1 MPNSEQ
7 VSLKQLRYFARIVEC
22 ESISSAS
29 HNLNIAQTA
38 LGLQVRALE
47 ASLGVTLL
55 IRHPRGVS
63 PTVEGKIVY
72 SAAVDI
78 LASVNKMVVSVNL
91 QSSSKP
97 RDIWIGLSKNIVS
110 AIGASAIVLQD
121 EYIPGVRLH
130 IMEGFRSTLVH
141 DVIEGDLDWAMIPE
155 ASEVEGCHSVPIF
168 SQSIRLICKP
178 GSELSPGPV
187 TMKKVLNGNLV
198 LGSQG
203 QVIPMLLSK
212 AAKQLRLKYNVKF
225 EVESVSTQRQLILNE
240 NVWGLLPSSRVEE
253 WVKQGSLEAHDI
265 IDPPLNATS
274 YFVTRLQ
281 DPIGTHD
288 LPILKFIDMLMDN
301 HKLENPNRGWKQLG
315 KMVALLD

>member
-1 MPNSEQ
+1 MPDSKQ
-7 VSLKQLRYFARIVEC
+7 VSLKQLRYFVRIVEC

-29 HNLNIAQTA
+29 HNLNIAPTA

-63 PTVEGKIVY
+63 PTVKGKIVY

-78 LASVNKMVVSVNL
+78 LASVNEMVVSVNL
-91 QSSSKP
+91 QSSSEP
-97 RDIWIGLSKNIVS
+97 RDIWIGLSPHIVS
-110 AIGASAIVLQD
+110 AIGASAVVLQD

-141 DVIEGDLDWAMIPE
+141 DIIKGYLDWAIIPE

-178 GSELSPGPV
+178 GTDLPPGPIA
-187 TMKKVLNGNLV
+187 MKKVLAGNLV
-198 LGSQG
+198 LGNQG
-203 QVIPMLLSK
+203 QVIPTLLSQ
-212 AAKQLRLKYNVKF
+212 AAMKLGLEYNIAF
-225 EVESVSTQRQLILNE
+225 EVEPTATQRQLILNE
-240 NVWGLLPSSRVEE
+240 NVWGLFTYATVEE
-253 WVKQGSLEAHDI
+253 WIKQGSLEAHDI
-265 IDPPLNATS
+265 IDPPLEAIS

-288 LPILKFIDMLMDN
+288 LRILEFIDMLMDN
-301 HKLENPNRGWKQLG
+301 HKLENPNRGWKQLS

>member
-1 MPNSEQ
+1 MPNSER
-7 VSLKQLRYFARIVEC
+7 VSLKQLRYFVRIVEC

-55 IRHPRGVS
+55 TRHPRGVS

-78 LASVNKMVVSVNL
+78 LASINEMVVSVNL

-97 RDIWIGLSKNIVS
+97 RDIWIGLSPHIVS

-141 DVIEGDLDWAMIPE
+141 DIIKGDLDWAMIPE

-178 GSELSPGPV
+178 GTDLPPGPV
-187 TMKKVLNGNLV
+187 TMKKLLTGNFV

-265 IDPPLNATS
+265 IDPPLEAIS

-281 DPIGTHD
+281 DPIGIHD
-288 LPILKFIDMLMDN
+288 LPILEFIDMLMDN
-301 HKLENPNRGWKQLG
+301 HKLKNTNRGWKQLS

>member
-1 MPNSEQ
+1 MPHSEQ

-22 ESISSAS
+22 GSISSAS

-63 PTVEGKIVY
+63 PTAEGKIVY

-78 LASVNKMVVSVNL
+78 LASINEMVVSVNL
-91 QSSSKP
+91 QSSSKR
-97 RDIWIGLSKNIVS
+97 RDVWIGLSPHIVS
-110 AIGASAIVLQD
+110 AIGASAVVLQD

-141 DVIEGDLDWAMIPE
+141 DIIKGDLDWAIIPE

-178 GSELSPGPV
+178 GTDLPPGPV
-187 TMKKVLNGNLV
+187 TMKKLLTGNFV
-198 LGSQG
+198 LGNQG
-203 QVIPMLLSK
+203 QVIPTLLSQ
-212 AAKQLRLKYNVKF
+212 AAMKLGLEYNIAF
-225 EVESVSTQRQLILNE
+225 EVEPTATQRQLILNE
-240 NVWGLLPSSRVEE
+240 NVWGLFTYATVEE
-253 WVKQGSLEAHDI
+253 WIKQGSLEAHDI
-265 IDPPLNATS
+265 IDPPLETTS

-288 LPILKFIDMLMDN
+288 LRILEFIDMLMDN
-301 HKLENPNRGWKQLG
+301 HKLKNPNRGWKQLT

>member
-1 MPNSEQ
+1 MPHSEQ

-22 ESISSAS
+22 GSISSAS
-29 HNLNIAQTA
+29 HILNIAQTA

-47 ASLGVTLL
+47 ASLGLTLL

-63 PTVEGKIVY
+63 PTAEGKIVY
-72 SAAVDI
+72 SAAVEI
-78 LASVNKMVVSVNL
+78 LASVNKMFVSVNL

-121 EYIPGVRLH
+121 KYIPGVRLH

-155 ASEVEGCHSVPIF
+155 ASEIEGCHSVPIF

-187 TMKKVLNGNLV
+187 TMKKALAGNLV
-198 LGSQG
+198 LGNQG
-203 QVIPMLLSK
+203 QVIPTLLSQ
-212 AAKQLRLKYNVKF
+212 AAMKLGLEYNIAF
-225 EVESVSTQRQLILNE
+225 EVEPTATQRQLILNE
-240 NVWGLLPSSRVEE
+240 NVWGLFTYATVEE

-265 IDPPLNATS
+265 IDPPLETTS

-281 DPIGTHD
+281 DPIGIQD
-288 LPILKFIDMLMDN
+288 LPILEFIDMLMDN
-301 HKLENPNRGWKQLG
+301 HKLKNPNRGWKQLT

>member
-1 MPNSEQ
+1 MPHSEQ

-22 ESISSAS
+22 GSISSAS

-47 ASLGVTLL
+47 ASLGLTLL

-63 PTVEGKIVY
+63 PTVKGKIVY

-78 LASVNKMVVSVNL
+78 LASVNEMVVSVNL

-97 RDIWIGLSKNIVS
+97 RDIWIGLSPHIVS
-110 AIGASAIVLQD
+110 AIGASAVVLQD

-141 DVIEGDLDWAMIPE
+141 DIIKGDLDWAIIPE
-155 ASEVEGCHSVPIF
+155 ASEIEGCHSVPIF

-178 GSELSPGPV
+178 GTDLPPGPV
-187 TMKKVLNGNLV
+187 TMKKLLTGNFV
-198 LGSQG
+198 LGNQG
-203 QVIPMLLSK
+203 QVIPTLLSQ
-212 AAKQLRLKYNVKF
+212 AAMKLGLEYNIAF
-225 EVESVSTQRQLILNE
+225 EVEPTATQRQLILNE
-240 NVWGLLPSSRVEE
+240 NVWGLFTYATVEE

-265 IDPPLNATS
+265 IDPPLETTS

-288 LPILKFIDMLMDN
+288 LPILEFIDMLMDN
-301 HKLENPNRGWKQLG
+301 HKLKNTNRGWKQLS

>member
-78 LASVNKMVVSVNL
+78 LASINKMVVSVNL

-97 RDIWIGLSKNIVS
+97 RDIWIGLSPHIVS

-141 DVIEGDLDWAMIPE
+141 DIIKGDLDWAMIPE
-155 ASEVEGCHSVPIF
+155 ASVVEGCHSVPIF
-168 SQSIRLICKP
+168 SQSIRLICKSGTDLP
-178 GSELSPGPV
+178 PGPV
-187 TMKKVLNGNLV
+187 TMKKLLTGNFV
-198 LGSQG
+198 LGNQG
-203 QVIPMLLSK
+203 QVIPTLLSQ
-212 AAKQLRLKYNVKF
+212 AAMKLGLKYNIAF
-225 EVESVSTQRQLILNE
+225 EVESNATQRQLILNE
-240 NVWGLLPSSRVEE
+240 NVWGLFPSATVEE

-265 IDPPLNATS
+265 IDPPLETTS

-288 LPILKFIDMLMDN
+288 LRILEFIDMLMDN
-301 HKLENPNRGWKQLG
+301 HKLKNPNRGWKQLT

>member
-7 VSLKQLRYFARIVEC
+7 VSLKQLRYFVRIVEC

-55 IRHPRGVS
+55 IRHPKGVS

-72 SAAVDI
+72 IAAVDI
-78 LASVNKMVVSVNL
+78 LASINEMVVSVNL

-141 DVIEGDLDWAMIPE
+141 DVIEGDLDWAIIPE
-155 ASEVEGCHSVPIF
+155 ASEIEGCHSVPIF

-178 GSELSPGPV
+178 GSDLPPGPV
-187 TMKKVLNGNLV
+187 TMKKLLTGNFV
-198 LGSQG
+198 LGNQG
-203 QVIPMLLSK
+203 EVIPTLLSQ
-212 AAKQLRLKYNVKF
+212 AAM
-225 EVESVSTQRQLILNE
+225 IL
-240 NVWGLLPSSRVEE
+240 GLE
-253 WVKQGSLEAHDI
+253 
-265 IDPPLNATS
+265 
-274 YFVTRLQ
+274 
-281 DPIGTHD
+281 
-288 LPILKFIDMLMDN
+288 
-301 HKLENPNRGWKQLG
+301 
-315 KMVALLD
+315 

>member
-1 MPNSEQ
+1 MPNSER

-22 ESISSAS
+22 GSISSAS

-63 PTVEGKIVY
+63 PTAEGKIVY

-141 DVIEGDLDWAMIPE
+141 DIIKGDLDWAMIPE

-178 GSELSPGPV
+178 GTDLPPGPV
-187 TMKKVLNGNLV
+187 TMKKLLTGNFV

-265 IDPPLNATS
+265 IDPPLEAIS

-281 DPIGTHD
+281 DPIGIHD
-288 LPILKFIDMLMDN
+288 LPILEFIDMLMDN
-301 HKLENPNRGWKQLG
+301 HKLKNTNRGWKQLS

>member
-78 LASVNKMVVSVNL
+78 LASINKMVVSVNL

-97 RDIWIGLSKNIVS
+97 RDIWIGLSPHIVS

-141 DVIEGDLDWAMIPE
+141 DIIKGDLDWAMIPE
-155 ASEVEGCHSVPIF
+155 ASVVEGCHSVPIF
-168 SQSIRLICKP
+168 SQSIRLICKSGTDLP
-178 GSELSPGPV
+178 PGPV
-187 TMKKVLNGNLV
+187 TMKKLLTGNFV
-198 LGSQG
+198 LGNQG
-203 QVIPMLLSK
+203 QVIPTLLSQ
-212 AAKQLRLKYNVKF
+212 AAMKLGLEYNIAF
-225 EVESVSTQRQLILNE
+225 EVESNATQRQLILNE
-240 NVWGLLPSSRVEE
+240 NVWGLFPSATVEE

-265 IDPPLNATS
+265 IDPPLETTS

-288 LPILKFIDMLMDN
+288 LRILEFIDMLMDN
-301 HKLENPNRGWKQLG
+301 HKLKNPNRGWKQLT

>member
-1 MPNSEQ
+1 MPHSEQ

-22 ESISSAS
+22 GSISSAS

-47 ASLGVTLL
+47 ASLGLTLL

-63 PTVEGKIVY
+63 PTVKGKIVY

-155 ASEVEGCHSVPIF
+155 ASEIEGCHSVPIF

-178 GSELSPGPV
+178 GTDLPPGPIA
-187 TMKKVLNGNLV
+187 MKKVLAGNLV
-198 LGSQG
+198 LGNQG
-203 QVIPMLLSK
+203 QVIPTLLSQ
-212 AAKQLRLKYNVKF
+212 AAMKLGLEYNIAF
-225 EVESVSTQRQLILNE
+225 EVEAAETQIQLILNE
-240 NVWGLLPSSRVEE
+240 NLWGLLPSSRVEE
-253 WVKQGSLEAHDI
+253 WIKQGSLEAHDI
-265 IDPPLNATS
+265 IGPPLEAIS

-281 DPIGTHD
+281 DPIGSQD
-288 LPILKFIDMLMDN
+288 LPILEFIDMLMDN
-301 HKLENPNRGWKQLG
+301 HKLENPNRGWKQLS

>member
-1 MPNSEQ
+1 MPDSEQ
-7 VSLKQLRYFARIVEC
+7 VSLKQLRYFARIMEC
-22 ESISSAS
+22 GSISSAS

-78 LASVNKMVVSVNL
+78 LASVNEMVVSVNL

-97 RDIWIGLSKNIVS
+97 RDIWIGLSPHIVS
-110 AIGASAIVLQD
+110 AIGASAVVLQD

-130 IMEGFRSTLVH
+130 IMEGFRSTLIH
-141 DVIEGDLDWAMIPE
+141 DITKGDLDWAIIPE
-155 ASEVEGCHSVPIF
+155 ANKVESCHSVPIF
-168 SQSIRLICKP
+168 NQSIKLICKP
-178 GSELSPGPV
+178 GTDLPPGPI
-187 TMKKVLNGNLV
+187 TMKKVLAGNLV
-198 LGSQG
+198 LGNQG
-203 QVIPMLLSK
+203 QVIPTLLSQ
-212 AAKQLRLKYNVKF
+212 AAMKLGLKYNIAF

>member
-1 MPNSEQ
+1 MPNSER

-29 HNLNIAQTA
+29 HKLNIAQTA

-55 IRHPRGVS
+55 IRHPKGVS

-78 LASVNKMVVSVNL
+78 LASINEMVVSVNL

-97 RDIWIGLSKNIVS
+97 RDVWIGLSPHIVN
-110 AIGASAIVLQD
+110 AIGASAVVLQD

-141 DVIEGDLDWAMIPE
+141 DIIKGDLDWAIIPE

-178 GSELSPGPV
+178 GTDLPPGPV
-187 TMKKVLNGNLV
+187 TMKKLLTGNFV
-198 LGSQG
+198 LGNQG
-203 QVIPMLLSK
+203 QVIPTLLSQ
-212 AAKQLRLKYNVKF
+212 AAMKLGLKYNIAF
-225 EVESVSTQRQLILNE
+225 EVESNATQRQLILNE
-240 NVWGLLPSSRVEE
+240 NVWGLFPSATVEE
-253 WVKQGSLEAHDI
+253 WIKQGSLEAHDI
-265 IDPPLNATS
+265 IDPPLETTS
-274 YFVTRLQ
+274 YVVTRLQ

-301 HKLENPNRGWKQLG
+301 HKLENPNRGWKQLS

>member
-1 MPNSEQ
+1 MPNSER

-22 ESISSAS
+22 GSISSAS
-29 HNLNIAQTA
+29 HKLNIAQTA

-78 LASVNKMVVSVNL
+78 LASINEMVVSVNL

-97 RDIWIGLSKNIVS
+97 RDIWIGLSPHIVS

-141 DVIEGDLDWAMIPE
+141 DIIKGDLDWAMIPE
-155 ASEVEGCHSVPIF
+155 ASVVEGCHSVPIF
-168 SQSIRLICKP
+168 SQSIRLICKSGTDLP
-178 GSELSPGPV
+178 PGPV
-187 TMKKVLNGNLV
+187 TMKKLLTGNFV
-198 LGSQG
+198 LGNQG
-203 QVIPMLLSK
+203 QVIPTLLSQ
-212 AAKQLRLKYNVKF
+212 AAMKLGLEYNIAF
-225 EVESVSTQRQLILNE
+225 EVEPTATQRQLILNE
-240 NVWGLLPSSRVEE
+240 NVWGLFTYATVEE
-253 WVKQGSLEAHDI
+253 WIKQGSLEAHDI
-265 IDPPLNATS
+265 IDPPLETTS

-288 LPILKFIDMLMDN
+288 LRILEFIDMLMDN
-301 HKLENPNRGWKQLG
+301 HKLKNPNRGWKQLT

>member
-1 MPNSEQ
+1 MPNSER
-7 VSLKQLRYFARIVEC
+7 VSLKQLRYFVRIVEC

-78 LASVNKMVVSVNL
+78 LASINEMVVSVNL

-97 RDIWIGLSKNIVS
+97 RDIWIGLSPNIVS

-141 DVIEGDLDWAMIPE
+141 DIIKGDLDWAMIPE

-178 GSELSPGPV
+178 GTDLPPGPV
-187 TMKKVLNGNLV
+187 TMKKLLTGNFV
-198 LGSQG
+198 LGNQG
-203 QVIPMLLSK
+203 QVIPTLLSQ
-212 AAKQLRLKYNVKF
+212 AAMKLGLEYNIKF

-240 NVWGLLPSSRVEE
+240 NVWGLFPSARVEE

-265 IDPPLNATS
+265 IDPPLEAIS

-281 DPIGTHD
+281 DPIGIHD
-288 LPILKFIDMLMDN
+288 LPILEFIDMLMDN
-301 HKLENPNRGWKQLG
+301 HKLKNPNRGWKQLS